1 MKKHSVVILKSVAL
15 FCYHP
20 GFIEEA
26 FSSHSQKCHI
36 VLSSDHGYFGF
47 CLEIRISHF
56 LKSVSFTAIFSTIF
70 DVVNTEYLLFTVFTS
85 LCVFIA
91 NILFSLANQYK
102 LIVTGL
108 CKTKRKTLMILY
120 LHRNKTTEKRIN
132 CSDMR
137 HFMAHCVQYH
147 LNVGF
152 GVASSLSIFLVHS
165 VYSVWSVRVLY
176 SCIS

>member
-1 MKKHSVVILKSVAL
+1 V
-15 FCYHP
+15 
-20 GFIEEA
+20 FI
-26 FSSHSQKCHI
+26 
-36 VLSSDHGYFGF
+36 
-47 CLEIRISHF
+47 
-56 LKSVSFTAIFSTIF
+56 
-70 DVVNTEYLLFTVFTS
+70 S

-91 NILFSLANQYK
+91 NILFCLASQYT
-102 LIVTGL
+102 LIVTGS
-108 CKTKRKTLMILY
+108 CKTKKTLVILY

-132 CSDMR
+132 YSDMK

-165 VYSVWSVRVLY
+165 VYSVWSVSVLY